1 MKAFSQLYTT
11 LDATTSTR
19 DKLDALTAY
28 FRTAPPADAAWAAYF
43 LAGGKPRRVVPTRA
57 MRELARA
64 IAGLPEWL
72 FDEAY
77 QAVGDLAETI
87 AHVLP
92 PPRASTDIGL
102 AVWMEA
108 RLLPLRGA
116 APEVLAEHLAGYWDE
131 LDWSGRFLL
140 SKLIGGG
147 FRVGVSRQLVVRS
160 LAEVAGIDH
169 KRIAHRMVGWTDAR
183 RVPTAERFLRLVA
196 VDPTSASD
204 AAPGTGVPSTGD
216 PEPVI
221 DLASDSF
228 PAAGAAGAA
237 GATGDDAAHAPDATR
252 DGDSVDDGPADDV
265 RCDPTLPLSGDG
277 DSGIDRNDVPHDD
290 DVGLPY
296 PFFLAHALQES
307 PEILGERERWQAEW
321 KWDGIR
327 AQLVRRAGGTWLW
340 SRGEEL
346 ITDRFPDV
354 VAFAASLP
362 DGIVLDG
369 EILAWES
376 GATAPLPFARLQ
388 TRIARKTLSRKILAD
403 SPARFMAYDLLEER
417 GEDLRQQPQS
427 VRRERL
433 EVLLASALPAPAP
446 LAPSPSP
453 APFPAA
459 PSAPASPPAPSAAAL
474 QVSPLIDA
482 VSWDALAQL
491 RTESRTRGV
500 EGLMLKRRDAH
511 YGVGRTRAGGEW
523 WKWKVEPYTVDA
535 VLLYAQHGH
544 GRRASLYTDYTFAV
558 WSGPATDAER
568 TLVPFTKAY
577 SGLTD
582 EEIRRVDAI
591 VRKTTIEK
599 FGPVRSVKPTLLFE
613 IAFEGIARSPRHKS
627 GIAVRFPRML
637 RWRLDKPIDEA
648 DTLETL
654 AALLDVAQ

>member
-28 FRTAPPADAAWAAYF
+28 FRAAPPADAAWAAYF
-43 LAGGKPRRVVPTRA
+43 LAGGKPRRVVPTRV

-102 AVWMEA
+102 ATWMEA

-116 APEVLAEHLAGYWDE
+116 APEVLAEQLASYWNE

-196 VDPTSASD
+196 VDTVAAND
-204 AAPGTGVPSTGD
+204 AVPGTGVPPARS
-216 PEPVI
+216 PEQAD
-221 DLASDSF
+221 DLASPPL
-228 PAAGAAGAA
+228 PAAGADAA
-237 GATGDDAAHAPDATR
+237 GVADTADAADATS
-252 DGDSVDDGPADDV
+252 DGDPVNDDPVNGDPADDA
-265 RCDPTLPLSGDG
+265 RRDPALPLPGDG
-277 DSGIDRNDVPHDD
+277 DIDRSDGPHDD

-307 PEILGERERWQAEW
+307 PDILGERERWQAEW

-376 GATAPLPFARLQ
+376 GALAPLPFARLQ

-417 GEDLRQQPQS
+417 GEDLRRQPQS

-433 EVLLASALPAPAP
+433 EALLASAPSTPAPAT
-446 LAPSPSP
+446 P
-453 APFPAA
+453 ASPAA
-459 PSAPASPPAPSAAAL
+459 PPAAAL

-482 VSWDALAQL
+482 TSWDALAQL
-491 RTESRTRGV
+491 RTESRARGV

-558 WSGPATDAER
+558 WSGSATDAER

-637 RWRLDKPIDEA
+637 RWRLDKPIDDA

-654 AALLDVAQ
+654 AALLDVAE

>member
-28 FRTAPPADAAWAAYF
+28 FRAAPPADAAWAAYF
-43 LAGGKPRRVVPTRA
+43 LAGGKPRRVVPTRV
-57 MRELARA
+57 MRELAQA

-92 PPRASTDIGL
+92 PPRSTTDIGL

-116 APEVLAEHLAGYWDE
+116 APEVLAERLAAYWDE

-196 VDPTSASD
+196 ADPAAAGEPSRSD
-204 AAPGTGVPSTGD
+204 AAD
-216 PEPVI
+216 PT
-221 DLASDSF
+221 
-228 PAAGAAGAA
+228 AANDGERA
-237 GATGDDAAHAPDATR
+237 DAASPDAH
-252 DGDSVDDGPADDV
+252 ADIAA
-265 RCDPTLPLSGDG
+265 RPEAPTLPLPGDALSGDG
-277 DSGIDRNDVPHDD
+277 DAPHDD
-290 DVGLPY
+290 DIGLPY

-307 PEILGERERWQAEW
+307 PAILGERERWQAEW

-376 GATAPLPFARLQ
+376 GASAPLPFARLQ

-433 EVLLASALPAPAP
+433 EALLAPALSRAVGAPSANS
-446 LAPSPSP
+446 LASPSP
-453 APFPAA
+453 AAAPLTALSLPALSSAA
-459 PSAPASPPAPSAAAL
+459 PSSADSTPVAPPPAAAL

-482 VSWDALAQL
+482 SSWDALAQL
-491 RTESRTRGV
+491 RAESRARGV

-523 WKWKVEPYTVDA
+523 WKWKVDPYTVDA

-558 WSGPATDAER
+558 WSGPETDAAR
-568 TLVPFTKAY
+568 SLVPFTKAY

-582 EEIRRVDAI
+582 EEIRQVDAI
-591 VRKTTIEK
+591 VRKTTVEK

-648 DTLETL
+648 DTLDTL
-654 AALLDVAQ
+654 AALLDVPA